1 MENKKLYIGIGI
13 VLLVLAFVFR
23 KKFMPQ
29 NITYGGP
36 PTYGPPVYTG
46 NGNGNGSIDAADRR
60 DNNPPVLLSSTRV
73 PIPNGDTFESG
84 TWDV

>member
-13 VLLVLAFVFR
+13 ALLVLAFVFR

-29 NITYGGP
+29 Y
-36 PTYGPPVYTG
+36 PTAEPPVYTG